1 MGFVVAGS
9 LVAWGPGVGSAG
21 AQESGAAAVPAGG
34 AGQGAERTGVAR
46 PVGRVE
52 APVAGLVRRDGET
65 VAVALP
71 GGGIAGG
78 GGAGHG
84 SGAGELL
91 LHGFLFNGEVVPTSK
106 LHLRQLGPGV
116 MEVTSLA
123 YSVGEWGFSVQ
134 DDANFYGLGER
145 FDRLNQARQIVRNVS
160 QDNAGAKGNGSYKP
174 MPFYMS
180 TTGYGLWV
188 DTTAE
193 AEFDFDVSVKGE
205 VGITVPAE
213 KLRVVV
219 FQGPEFPRILEQFT
233 GLVSGAGAT
242 GGAGLVSGAAA
253 ARAVVPPM
261 WAFAP
266 WMGRDFD
273 LSQAEVEG
281 DVDRAR
287 SLGLPGDVLLVDS
300 PWATTYN
307 SYVWNPKQFGD
318 AAGMV
323 KHVHG
328 AGYKMVL
335 WHTPWINNKSR
346 TDEAGFQGKMAARS
360 ELYDEAAERGYFVKN
375 TEGKPYVG
383 RWWKGEGSLVDFTNP
398 AAKVW
403 WQEKMRGAI
412 RAGADGFKDDD
423 GEGNFQSAGV
433 TAQTV
438 KFADGTDPLLM
449 RGRYAVLYNNAV
461 EDVIQKEL
469 KGNGVVFARS
479 VTEGANG
486 LGFLWA
492 GDNEASFSP
501 ENGLP
506 TAVTAAL
513 SAGMSGMP
521 MWASDLGGYL
531 ATPTTPDAAVMERWT
546 EFSAFSP
553 VMEVFSGSN
562 ALPWD
567 WDRGAGTAALEVY
580 RRYAVLHMSLFP
592 YRYGAAMEAAKTGMP
607 LMRALA
613 LVYQND
619 AAARET
625 RDEYLFGPDFLV
637 APVVDANTRRVVYLP
652 AGSWVDYWTGAVTA
666 GGRTVVVDAGLDR
679 IPVWVRAGAV
689 VPKIP
694 EDVMTLVP
702 AAESGNAA
710 VKGLD
715 DRRVYELTGAATGE
729 ARMVDFEG
737 RTVVR
742 SGSTLRISGDKAAR
756 VTVRWRFARVGGVT
770 VNGAAAKVVTGA
782 EGSSVEFDFV
792 KEAAVS
798 WQ

>member
-1 MGFVVAGS
+1 MYGVVVFG
-9 LVAWGPGVGSAG
+9 LGMLRVGTAWAQGNGVV
-21 AQESGAAAVPAGG
+21 QE
-34 AGQGAERTGVAR
+34 AEKTGVAK

-52 APVAGLVRRDGET
+52 APAAGLVRRDGDT

-71 GGGIAGG
+71 GGGGAGG
-78 GGAGHG
+78 GGVKA
-84 SGAGELL
+84 AELL
-91 LHGFLFNGEVVPTSK
+91 LHGFSFNGEVVPTSK
-106 LHLRQLGPGV
+106 LHLRQLQPGMV
-116 MEVTSLA
+116 EVTSLA
-123 YSVGEWGFSVQ
+123 YSVGEWGFSVK
-134 DDANFYGLGER
+134 DDANFYGMGER

-160 QDNAGAKGNGSYKP
+160 QDNGGAKGNAAYKP
-174 MPFYMS
+174 MPFFMS
-180 TTGYGLWV
+180 TTGYGMWV

-193 AEFDFDVSVKGE
+193 AEFDFGVSVKGE

-219 FQGPEFPRILEQFT
+219 FLGPEFPKILEGFT
-233 GLVSGAGAT
+233 GLT
-242 GGAGLVSGAAA
+242 QRAA
-253 ARAVVPPM
+253 VPPM
-261 WAFAP
+261 WAFGP

-287 SLGLPGDVLLVDS
+287 ALGLPGDVLLIDS

-307 SYVWNPKQFGD
+307 SYLWNPKQFAD
-318 AAGMV
+318 AAGMA
-323 KHVHG
+323 KHAHG
-328 AGYKMVL
+328 AGYKLVL
-335 WHTPWINNKSR
+335 WHTPWINNNSN
-346 TDEAGFQGKMAARS
+346 THETGFEGKIAAHS

-383 RWWKGEGSLVDFTNP
+383 RWWKGEGSMVDFTNP
-398 AAKVW
+398 AAKMW
-403 WQEKMRGAI
+403 WQEKLRGAI

-423 GEGNFQSAGV
+423 AEGNFQSAGV
-433 TAQTV
+433 TPQQV
-438 KFADGTDPLLM
+438 KFADGTDPQLM

-461 EDVIQKEL
+461 EEVIQKEL

-492 GDNEASFSP
+492 GDNESSFSP

-506 TAVTAAL
+506 TVVTAAL
-513 SAGMSGMP
+513 NAGMSGMP
-521 MWASDLGGYL
+521 LWGCDLGGYL
-531 ATPTTPDAAVMERWT
+531 KTATTPDVAVEERWT

-553 VMEVFSGSN
+553 MMEVFSQTN
-562 ALPWD
+562 AMPWD
-567 WDRGAGTAALEVY
+567 WDRGKGTAALEVY

-592 YRYGAAMEAAKTGMP
+592 YRYGAALEAAKTGMP
-607 LMRALA
+607 LMRALP

-619 AAARET
+619 AAAREAP
-625 RDEYLFGPDFLV
+625 DEYLFGPDFLV
-637 APVVDANTRRVVYLP
+637 APVVDENTRRVVYLP

-666 GGRTVVVDAGLDR
+666 GGQTLVVDAGLER

-710 VKGLD
+710 VKGMD
-715 DRRVYELTGAATGE
+715 ERRVYELTGAATGE
-729 ARMVDFEG
+729 SRMVDFEG

-742 SGSTLRISGDKAAR
+742 SGSTMTITGDKAGR

-770 VNGAAAKVVTGA
+770 VNGAAAKMVTTA
-782 EGSSVEFDFV
+782 EGSSVEFDFA
-792 KEAAVS
+792 KEAVVR

>member
-1 MGFVVAGS
+1 MRAFSNLRAFSNSEYGTGERVRI
-9 LVAWGPGVGSAG
+9 SAG
-21 AQESGAAAVPAGG
+21 HRVVLGLLMMSVGMAFAQESGSGAQGGGG
-34 AGQGAERTGVAR
+34 AQGAEKTGVAR

-52 APVAGLVRRDGET
+52 APVAGLVRRDGDT
-65 VAVALP
+65 VAVTLP
-71 GGGIAGG
+71 GGEGVAK
-78 GGAGHG
+78 
-84 SGAGELL
+84 AGELL
-91 LHGFLFNGEVVPTSK
+91 LHGFSFNGEVVPTSK

-123 YSVGEWGFSVQ
+123 YSVGEWGFLVH
-134 DDANFYGLGER
+134 DDASFYGLGER

-174 MPFYMS
+174 MPFFMS
-180 TTGYGLWV
+180 TTGYGMWV

-213 KLRVVV
+213 KLRVVM
-219 FQGPEFPRILEQFT
+219 FQGPEFPRILEAFT
-233 GLVSGAGAT
+233 GLASGAGAP
-242 GGAGLVSGAAA
+242 
-253 ARAVVPPM
+253 RAVVPPM

-307 SYVWNPKQFGD
+307 SYLWNPKQFAD

-335 WHTPWINNKSR
+335 WHTPWINSNSNTHER
-346 TDEAGFQGKMAARS
+346 GFEGKMAAKS
-360 ELYDEAAERGYFVKN
+360 ELYDEAVERGYFVKT

-383 RWWKGEGSLVDFTNP
+383 RWWKGEGSMVDFTNP
-398 AAKVW
+398 AAKQW
-403 WQEKMRGAI
+403 WEEKLVGAI
-412 RAGADGFKDDD
+412 RAGADGFKNDDA
-423 GEGNFQSAGV
+423 EGNFQSAGV
-433 TAQTV
+433 TPQTV
-438 KFADGTDPLLM
+438 KFADGTDPQLM

-461 EDVIQKEL
+461 EEVIQKEL

-479 VTEGANG
+479 VTQGANG

-492 GDNEASFSP
+492 GDNESSFSP

-506 TAVTAAL
+506 TVVTAAL
-513 SAGMSGMP
+513 NAGMSGMP
-521 MWASDLGGYL
+521 MWGCDLGGYL
-531 ATPTTPDAAVMERWT
+531 KTATTPDAHVMERWT

-553 VMEVFSGSN
+553 VMEVFSSSN

-567 WDRGAGTAALEVY
+567 WDRGSGTAALEVY
-580 RRYAVLHMSLFP
+580 KRYAVLHMSLFP

-607 LMRALA
+607 LMRALP

-619 AAARET
+619 AAAREA
-625 RDEYLFGPDFLV
+625 RDEYMFGPDFLV
-637 APVVDANTRRVVYLP
+637 APVVDENTRRVVYLP
-652 AGSWVDYWTGAVTA
+652 AGSWVDYWTGA
-666 GGRTVVVDAGLDR
+666 
-679 IPVWVRAGAV
+679 AV
-689 VPKIP
+689 
-694 EDVMTLVP
+694 
-702 AAESGNAA
+702 
-710 VKGLD
+710 
-715 DRRVYELTGAATGE
+715 
-729 ARMVDFEG
+729 
-737 RTVVR
+737 
-742 SGSTLRISGDKAAR
+742 
-756 VTVRWRFARVGGVT
+756 
-770 VNGAAAKVVTGA
+770 
-782 EGSSVEFDFV
+782 
-792 KEAAVS
+792 
-798 WQ
+798 